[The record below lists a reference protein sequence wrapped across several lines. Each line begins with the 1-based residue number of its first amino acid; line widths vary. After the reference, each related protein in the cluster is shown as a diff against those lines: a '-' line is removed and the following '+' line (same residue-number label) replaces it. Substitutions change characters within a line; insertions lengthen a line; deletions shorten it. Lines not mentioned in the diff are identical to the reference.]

1 MQTVEATAP
10 VAFNAHVVYA
20 VKAVAVE
27 LLISAHRNVQS
38 DIITQI
44 QN

>member
-10 VAFNAHVVYA
+10 AAIHAHIICA

-27 LLISAHRNVQS
+27 LFISAHRGVQS
-38 DIITQI
+38 NTVAQI